1 MNRTD
6 LTCYNRDGKRGF
18 MNTYQIEIIEPKAEK
33 LLEDLASLNLIKFQR
48 IEPKQQF
55 KKLLQKMRSAG
66 EGDVP
71 TLEEINKE
79 VKSVREER
87 YARK

>member
-1 MNRTD
+1 
-6 LTCYNRDGKRGF
+6 
-18 MNTYQIEIIEPKAEK
+18 
-33 LLEDLASLNLIKFQR
+33 
-48 IEPKQQF
+48 
-55 KKLLQKMRSAG
+55 MRSAG

-79 VKSVREER
+79 VEAVREER